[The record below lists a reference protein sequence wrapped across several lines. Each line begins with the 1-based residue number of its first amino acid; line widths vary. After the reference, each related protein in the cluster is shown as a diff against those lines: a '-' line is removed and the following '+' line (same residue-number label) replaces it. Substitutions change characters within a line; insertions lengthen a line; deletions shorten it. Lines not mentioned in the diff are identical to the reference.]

1 MTVCWASGR
10 WLFLLETAVIVLDVS
25 SVWSKLNCG
34 YLYHWLWKVSTK
46 SGSLWITKMYRDK
59 KNSFFDVCHVSNFK
73 TEFCSLKSDALY
85 STKQGDNLCLR
96 CQELLGSFH
105 CYLNILDFSKNLFFH
120 LCNMRVITTNC
131 KIAQTIKNFFYCGL
145 ICFWLNCTE

>member
-1 MTVCWASGR
+1 MDICTIDCERLA
-10 WLFLLETAVIVLDVS
+10 
-25 SVWSKLNCG
+25 LNQE
-34 YLYHWLWKVSTK
+34 V
-46 SGSLWITKMYRDK
+46 SGSPKCTEIK
-59 KNSFFDVCHVSNFK
+59 KNSFFDICHVSNFK

-85 STKQGDNLCLR
+85 STKQSDNLCLR